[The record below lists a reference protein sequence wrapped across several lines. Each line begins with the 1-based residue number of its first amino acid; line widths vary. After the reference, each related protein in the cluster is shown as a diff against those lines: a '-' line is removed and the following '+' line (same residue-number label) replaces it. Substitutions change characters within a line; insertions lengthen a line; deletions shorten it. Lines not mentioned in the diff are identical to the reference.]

1 MVFPASARSGRRRRG
16 RSPGIQA
23 AVTARV
29 RRAGMRL
36 PAADC
41 SSVTADAVVCGQL
54 PVVRSGRRA
63 RSAARRPLR
72 SCLPG
77 GQRLDSDRFL
87 SEDLDSRRREISL
100 GKRPVD
106 CTVGSTIIAGS
117 SSASDGF
124 ESAARQSIA
133 RTGEFLFLFS
143 AYFLFILLSLLAN
156 ASASFHWLYVS
167 LLAQSACRRH
177 QRVGPA
183 HDTPACT
190 VKR

>member
-77 GQRLDSDRFL
+77 GFTCPCVLAVECGHLIGLFDFVGGQRLDSDRFL

-106 CTVGSTIIAGS
+106 CTVGKCV
-117 SSASDGF
+117 GF
-124 ESAARQSIA
+124 LLHMGVPLIVLVRFFQ
-133 RTGEFLFLFS
+133 LF
-143 AYFLFILLSLLAN
+143 
-156 ASASFHWLYVS
+156 
-167 LLAQSACRRH
+167 
-177 QRVGPA
+177 
-183 HDTPACT
+183 
-190 VKR
+190 